1 MAASLVSCSKE
12 ESVQES
18 PTSTNELDVT
28 PRVRSFVEAARRE
41 APAKSN
47 ATYSADSAEW
57 YIEAGLNFSIATSWV
72 ECSATTLDSVE
83 VALAE
88 SAGGYS
94 NADVQ
99 QAFNNAHA
107 QVSALLA
114 PGLNHLVLADATLVG
129 NGTTA
134 NLKVYLVLGSGYE
147 KALNT
152 TFTNSWLWGD
162 DSSFPITS
170 CGCGSNPGTGRCAY
184 KQIEG
189 RVNANIPLIQAG
201 CYWHSI
207 RAIGVMSWESGLF
220 ANWSYL
226 DFPSGNPAA
235 PWKIFRCQQPET
247 HCVDCWSPSMM
258 GTYTQYAWDV
268 LTQLKPI
275 DRQPISCTFDSKQT
289 VCWGC
294 SIRFHQ
300 VVYRYG
306 KKACFQP

>member
-1 MAASLVSCSKE
+1 
-12 ESVQES
+12 
-18 PTSTNELDVT
+18 
-28 PRVRSFVEAARRE
+28 VEAARRE

-99 QAFNNAHA
+99 QAYNDAHA

-114 PGLNHLVLADATLVG
+114 PDVNHLVLADATLVG
-129 NGTTA
+129 NGPTA

-152 TFTNSWLWGD
+152 TFTNSWIWGD

-207 RAIGVMSWESGLF
+207 RAIGVNSFAAGLY
-220 ANWSYL
+220 ANFSSSN
-226 DFPSGNPAA
+226 FPTGIPSTPY
-235 PWKIFRCQQPET
+235 KVFYCQQPQP
-247 HCVDCWSPSMM
+247 HCVDCWTPTLM

-268 LTQLKPI
+268 LMQLKPS
-275 DRQPISCTFDSKQT
+275 DRQPISSTFDAT
-289 VCWGC
+289 YTLCGGC
-294 SIRFHQ
+294 STRMHQ